1 MKSLAAASA
10 TLALVALQLG
20 QSAHASGHFFP
31 IRPAHAVLYDD
42 SGILTG
48 FGIGNDTAG
57 IAIKRSDGNAVKF
70 YLAFP
75 HTFNGKRATCV
86 QVAEPSIA
94 PGYSECKERLPADI
108 VLGKTHVHVTYW
120 WTTYDGTR
128 VRVTDA
134 ISTKP

>member
-1 MKSLAAASA
+1 MKSLATASA
-10 TLALVALQLG
+10 ALALFALQFG
-20 QSAHASGHFFP
+20 QSAPASGHFFP
-31 IRPAHAVLYDD
+31 TRPAHAVLYGD

-57 IAIKRSDGNAVKF
+57 IAIKRGDGRAVKF

-75 HTFNGKRATCV
+75 HTFDGKRATCT

-120 WTTYDGTR
+120 WTTYDGSR

-134 ISTKP
+134 ISTMP